1 MTRGHGVA
9 SLAVPVPGL
18 VLARCGSWL
27 GSGSVVASIA
37 LFVLATVVLVAAVLP
52 LQGKVVA
59 SLERGAATSG
69 RVRDRLRR
77 AVGVGSLLWV
87 AVLWLA
93 VAKPG

>member
-1 MTRGHGVA
+1 MA

-52 LQGKVVA
+52 LQGEVVA
-59 SLERGAATSG
+59 SLERGEATSG